1 MFGQPSENRDN
12 QMITPAFI
20 FTIFMLTLGPIKT
33 VPAFF
38 AMTQGHTPKAVR
50 ALATKGTV
58 MATAISLLIALV
70 MTGVAA
76 SWRVS
81 LDDLRI
87 AGGILLFAA
96 SCEIIG
102 QFNRP
107 APSPPVVAPKQPA
120 VTPLA
125 IPIIVTPWGVT
136 AILIFIELADGD
148 SKMLTTIIAI
158 LILVMLLNLI
168 GMLLA
173 RRIIAVVGIITFQVV
188 GWIFAVLQAGLAV
201 DAVVTSLRNLALFH
215 PNL

>member
-1 MFGQPSENRDN
+1 
-12 QMITPAFI
+12 MITTTFI

-38 AMTQGHTPKAVR
+38 AMTQGYAPNASR
-50 ALATKGTV
+50 ALAAKGAA
-58 MATAISLLIALV
+58 MATAVALLIALV
-70 MTGVAA
+70 MVGVAA

-81 LDDLRI
+81 LEDLRI

-96 SCEIIG
+96 SRETIG

-107 APSPPVVAPKQPA
+107 APSLPPEPPKHPT

-125 IPIIVTPWGVT
+125 IPIIITPWGVT
-136 AILIFIELADGD
+136 AILVFVELASDD
-148 SKMLTTIIAI
+148 SKMLAVVIAV
-158 LILVMLLNLI
+158 LLLVMLLNLI

-173 RRIIAVVGIITFQVV
+173 GRIIALVGIIPFQVV